1 MERLDPKPG
10 RSQKSSSLAKG
21 ITSAVVAGL
30 ITFFLLFLIT
40 DLNGGVSGL
49 IGAGVAI
56 VVGGLVS
63 AITLPTPRRER

>member
-10 RSQKSSSLAKG
+10 RTQKSSSLVKG
-21 ITSAVVAGL
+21 VAAAAVAGL
-30 ITFFLLFLIT
+30 ITFLLLFLLS
-40 DLNGGVSGL
+40 DLNGGVSGM

>member
-1 MERLDPKPG
+1 MERLDAKPG
-10 RSQKSSSLAKG
+10 RSHKSSSLVK
-21 ITSAVVAGL
+21 AVAFAVIAGL
-30 ITFFLLFLIT
+30 ITFFLLLLIVN
-40 DLNGGVSGL
+40 LNGGVSGM

>member
-10 RSQKSSSLAKG
+10 SAHKRSSLVKG
-21 ITSAVVAGL
+21 ILSAVVAGL
-30 ITFFLLFLIT
+30 LTFFIMFLVVNMQAGT
-40 DLNGGVSGL
+40 AGS

-63 AITLPTPRRER
+63 AITLPTPQREH

>member
-10 RSQKSSSLAKG
+10 RSRKSSSLVKG
-21 ITSAVVAGL
+21 IAAAVLAGL
-30 ITFFLLFLIT
+30 ITFFLLFLLT

-56 VVGGLVS
+56 VVGGVVS
-63 AITLPTPRRER
+63 SITLPTPRRER

>member
-10 RSQKSSSLAKG
+10 RGHKSSSLVKG
-21 ITSAVVAGL
+21 IGSAVVAGL
-30 ITFFLLFLIT
+30 ITFFLLFLIA
-40 DLNGGVSGL
+40 DMNEGVAGL

>member
-10 RSQKSSSLAKG
+10 RAHKRSSLIKG
-21 ITSAVVAGL
+21 VGAAAVAGVVAFL
-30 ITFFLLFLIT
+30 LLFL
-40 DLNGGVSGL
+40 LGQLQPGVSGL

-56 VVGGLVS
+56 VVGGIVS

>member
-1 MERLDPKPG
+1 MERLDAKPG
-10 RSQKSSSLAKG
+10 RSHKSSSLVK
-21 ITSAVVAGL
+21 AVSFAVISGL
-30 ITFFLLFLIT
+30 ITFFLLFLIAS
-40 DLNGGVSGL
+40 LNEGVSGL

>member
-10 RSQKSSSLAKG
+10 RPQKSSSLVKAVG
-21 ITSAVVAGL
+21 AAVVAGL
-30 ITFFLLFLIT
+30 ITFLLLFLLST
-40 DLNGGVSGL
+40 LNAGVCGL

>member
-10 RSQKSSSLAKG
+10 RAHKRSSLIKG
-21 ITSAVVAGL
+21 VGAAVIAGVV
-30 ITFFLLFLIT
+30 TFLLMFLLGQVQPGT
-40 DLNGGVSGL
+40 AGA

-56 VVGGLVS
+56 VVGGIVS

>member
-1 MERLDPKPG
+1 MERLDAKPG
-10 RSQKSSSLAKG
+10 RSRKSSSLVTA
-21 ITSAVVAGL
+21 IVSAVAAGL
-30 ITFFLLFLIT
+30 ITFFLLFLIS
-40 DLNGGVSGL
+40 DLNEGVSGM